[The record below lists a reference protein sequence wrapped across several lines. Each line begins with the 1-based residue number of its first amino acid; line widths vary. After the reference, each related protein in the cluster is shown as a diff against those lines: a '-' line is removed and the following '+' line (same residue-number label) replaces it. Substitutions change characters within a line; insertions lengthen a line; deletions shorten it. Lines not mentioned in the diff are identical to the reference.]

1 MRSLRRNTGI
11 ATLSG
16 FLIVFLA
23 FAAFAAEPVKPV
35 VPKGSPAAG
44 PPFAPRVPAAGAPV
58 APGVPIPQGPRIVS
72 FAGPDRFVPG
82 ETFRLS
88 WQVEPGVAGSPV
100 SVVGIYQGDAVVSS
114 PLPPT
119 GTHEIRPV
127 SYPVGASSLGYT
139 LKARDAS
146 GKVSSRIVNVG
157 ILSAQHALRQL
168 EIGLQADPR
177 EFRAR
182 MPIEL
187 KVTMGS
193 THWPMSGMEI
203 RVKHGERT
211 VGRLTG
217 YAIRGPVNIAV
228 LRDDGFPGTSG
239 EYIVEIE
246 YMRQVRERRFATYGV
261 PYYSL
266 IPTSR

>member
-1 MRSLRRNTGI
+1 MRNFRSKSGI
-11 ATLSG
+11 AVLSG
-16 FLIVFLA
+16 YMVLFLA
-23 FAAFAAEPVKPV
+23 FAVFAAEPVKPV

-44 PPFAPRVPAAGAPV
+44 PPPAPRVPAAGAPV
-58 APGVPIPQGPRIVS
+58 TPGVPIPQGPRIVS
-72 FAGPDRFVPG
+72 FAGPERFVPG

-100 SVVGIYQGDAVVSS
+100 SMVGIYQGETVVAS

-119 GTHEIRPV
+119 GSHDFRPV
-127 SYPVGASSLGYT
+127 SYPVGASSLDYT

-146 GKVSSRIVNVG
+146 GKVSSRIASVG

-168 EIGLQADPR
+168 EIGLQAEPR
-177 EFRAR
+177 EFRAG

-187 KVTMGS
+187 RVTMGS

-217 YAIRGPVNIAV
+217 YAIRGPVNVAG

-266 IPTSR
+266 TPISR